1 MKTKY
6 NLIRKTLIIVF
17 VVSSST
23 LLISSIN
30 SMIKSEAFKKKNDIS
45 ESILNSSDFTLGLK
59 KVPQL
64 EYAVVD
70 SVVNIHSEDNYYKT
84 FEKNNKY
91 EIFIDKKSEEIN
103 SMHYTSNVKSISD
116 NDIKY
121 LKNIYNLSFSSISSY
136 MFDKTID
143 TIKVMCG
150 SDYIANKNTSIAKN
164 GAISESIIIGKTS
177 EVKITITYSY
187 NGSRNEPEA
196 IDIAILKGN
205 KW

>member
-45 ESILNSSDFTLGLK
+45 GSILNSSDFTLGLK

-64 EYAVVD
+64 EYAVGD

-121 LKNIYNLSFSSISSY
+121 LKNIYNLSFSNISSY